1 MRSPAA
7 RPTKISLAAQALVL
21 RRLVP
26 GSEAT
31 VKCGRII
38 WCGQVQPT
46 PETQSYD
53 LRLEGRLGRAPSV
66 RVIRPAL
73 KPNPDGLLPHVFNTG
88 ELCLSQFGDWNPQHL
103 FADTYVPWAMEW
115 LMYYELWLATGLW
128 YGDGPECL
136 DDVSQ
141 SKILHPY
148 R

>member
-7 RPTKISLAAQALVL
+7 RPAKTSLAVQALVL

-26 GSEAT
+26 RSEAR
-31 VKCGRII
+31 VKSGRMM

-46 PETQSYD
+46 PETQSYV
-53 LRLEGRLGRAPSV
+53 LRLEARSGRIPSV
-66 RVIRPAL
+66 RVVRPAL
-73 KPNPDGLLPHVFNTG
+73 KPNADGLLPHVFDTG
-88 ELCLSQFGDWNPQHL
+88 GLCLSEFGDWNPQLL

-128 YGDGPECL
+128 YGDGPDNL

-148 R
+148 S